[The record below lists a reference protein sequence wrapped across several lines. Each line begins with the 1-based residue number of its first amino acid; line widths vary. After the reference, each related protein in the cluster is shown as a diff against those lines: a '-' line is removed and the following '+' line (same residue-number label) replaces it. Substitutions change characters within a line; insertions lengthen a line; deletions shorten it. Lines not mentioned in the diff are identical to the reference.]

1 MKKKT
6 LGLVL
11 ILLIVATVSL
21 SAASMGSI
29 GLLNYG
35 SLSAFESGNSDAY
48 VPGIRGEFYFSDYLG
63 VSADAIVLASDDAME
78 NFLMM
83 YVVDVVAR
91 LPLGFIEPY
100 FGVGPAYLG
109 LIAEGEALDEY
120 TEGVGFNARAGLDVN
135 ILEWLSV
142 GAEANFFVDD
152 LEEFFANMDA
162 YFSESGLRGSLIG
175 VSAKFKF

>member
-1 MKKKT
+1 
-6 LGLVL
+6 
-11 ILLIVATVSL
+11 
-21 SAASMGSI
+21 
-29 GLLNYG
+29 
-35 SLSAFESGNSDAY
+35 
-48 VPGIRGEFYFSDYLG
+48 LG
-63 VSADAIVLASDDAME
+63 VSANAIVLASDDAME